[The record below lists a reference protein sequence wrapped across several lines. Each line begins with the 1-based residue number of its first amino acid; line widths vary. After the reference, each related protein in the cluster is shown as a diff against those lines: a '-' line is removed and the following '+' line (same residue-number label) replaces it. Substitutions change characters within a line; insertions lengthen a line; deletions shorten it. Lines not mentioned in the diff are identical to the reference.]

1 MVEAS
6 VPSASA
12 SAPGSGASPTP
23 TPAFGHAT
31 QPAAPDPSPATPN
44 AILAQLPP
52 HVQQELAGMTKERL
66 QYIVSVRVL

>member
-6 VPSASA
+6 APSASTT
-12 SAPGSGASPTP
+12 APGSGVSPTP
-23 TPAFGHAT
+23 TPLFGHAT
-31 QPAAPDPSPATPN
+31 QPPAPDPAQATPN

-52 HVQQELAGMTKERL
+52 NVQQQLAGMTKERL